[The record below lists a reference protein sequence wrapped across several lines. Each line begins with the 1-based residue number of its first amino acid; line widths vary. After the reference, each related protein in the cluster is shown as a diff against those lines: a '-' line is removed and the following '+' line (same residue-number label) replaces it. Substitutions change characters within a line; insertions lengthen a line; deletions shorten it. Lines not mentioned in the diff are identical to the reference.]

1 MHYEGYAGARGAGGR
16 GGMGRHLH
24 DHEGGGYGYSAND
37 YCICPKCGER
47 VPHERGIPCQEHR
60 CPKCGAKMFKEGG
73 YHHQLLLERRAKGG
87 NQNV

>member
-1 MHYEGYAGARGAGGR
+1 MHEGHGQGS
-16 GGMGRHLH
+16 GRHGSGQGFGRQGHGLGRMS
-24 DHEGGGYGYSAND
+24 HEID

-47 VPHERGIPCQEHR
+47 IPHERGIPCQEHV

-87 NQNV
+87 K